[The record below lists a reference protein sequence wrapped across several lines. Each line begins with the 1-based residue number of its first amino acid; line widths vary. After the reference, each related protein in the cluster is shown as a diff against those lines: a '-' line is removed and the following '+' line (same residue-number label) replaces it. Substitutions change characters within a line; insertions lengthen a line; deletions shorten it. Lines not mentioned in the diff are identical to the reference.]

1 MQTRTLHLMVNIF
14 IYVNVTSMLISFRL
28 KFIADVT
35 TQATPVR
42 HHARGGD
49 VENMEERDM

>member
-1 MQTRTLHLMVNIF
+1 MTSTDKLKTSQQTSWKQVNKRVF
-14 IYVNVTSMLISFRL
+14 TQRVT
-28 KFIADVT
+28 DVT
-35 TQATPVR
+35 AQATPLR

>member
-1 MQTRTLHLMVNIF
+1 MVNIF
-14 IYVNVTSMLISFRL
+14 IYVNITSMLISFRL

-35 TQATPVR
+35 AQATPVR